1 MIPKIVR
8 TLGVNTPAKVPSRPA
23 ERVASVDDCLVT
35 KGVHFRLTGSASC
48 RLALIQRL
56 YLGRNKIVRM
66 RSLPLPHWVREKL
79 RKQYTD
85 IIGALV
91 RKVKHIAAT
100 PGQEKMAA

>member
-1 MIPKIVR
+1 LPVGFDAAA
-8 TLGVNTPAKVPSRPA
+8 LPWGA
-23 ERVASVDDCLVT
+23 T
-35 KGVHFRLTGSASC
+35 KLFECDRCHFH
-48 RLALIQRL
+48 
-56 YLGRNKIVRM
+56 VF
-66 RSLPLPHWVREKL
+66 VREKP